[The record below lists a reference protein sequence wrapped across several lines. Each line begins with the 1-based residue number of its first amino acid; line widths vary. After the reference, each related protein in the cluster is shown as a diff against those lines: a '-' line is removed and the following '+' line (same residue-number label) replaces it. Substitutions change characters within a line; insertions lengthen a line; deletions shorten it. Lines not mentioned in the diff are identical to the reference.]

1 MEQKE
6 ILLKDQ
12 ILEIPNFLDL
22 RTLVKFLK
30 YINKLDSENKFADAR
45 IIGKNATEDQQ
56 VVKNIRDTRNFC
68 LTNLNDSKTDQHW
81 CNLMI
86 YCLQTALQKYQKDRP
101 ECYVQQIIDIQIL
114 KYKQG
119 GHYISHIDDHP
130 DLSRTVSFI
139 YRLNNDYEGGDLVWE
154 LNGKEF
160 HRSKTK
166 ANSLVLWPSNFLY
179 PHKVEPVTKGLRW
192 SMVAWGR

>member
-45 IIGKNATEDQQ
+45 IIGNNPTNDEQ
-56 VVKNIRDTRNFC
+56 VIKDIRDTRNFS
-68 LTNLNDSKTDQHW
+68 LTNLNSSKTDQHW

-86 YCLQTALQKYQKDRP
+86 YCLQAALKKYQKDRP
-101 ECYVQQIIDIQIL
+101 ECYVEQINDIQIL

-130 DLSRTVSFI
+130 TLSRTVSFI

-166 ANSLVLWPSNFLY
+166 ANSLVIWPSNFLY

>member
-30 YINKLDSENKFADAR
+30 YINKLDSEKKFEDAR
-45 IIGKNATEDQQ
+45 IIGNNPTNDQQ
-56 VVKNIRDTRNFC
+56 IVKNIRDTKNFS
-68 LTNLNDSKTDQHW
+68 LTNLNNSKTDQHW

-86 YCLQTALQKYQKDRP
+86 YCLQAAFKEISKKIVL
-101 ECYVQQIIDIQIL
+101 ECYVEQITNMQIL

-119 GHYISHIDDHP
+119 GHYVSHIDDHP
-130 DLSRTVSFI
+130 TLSRTVSFI
-139 YRLNNDYEGGDLVWE
+139 YRLNNDYEGRRFSFGNLTEKNFIEVK
-154 LNGKEF
+154 LN
-160 HRSKTK
+160 
-166 ANSLVLWPSNFLY
+166 LIL
-179 PHKVEPVTKGLRW
+179 
-192 SMVAWGR
+192 